1 MRNYKY
7 YIMIELMFLKEL
19 TELMLLR
26 ELILTKRVHQK
37 SVMFV
42 TIDTF

>member
-19 TELMLLR
+19 TELMLLK

-42 TIDTF
+42 TIDIF

>member
-19 TELMLLR
+19 TELMLLK